1 MERALRTKKNSPQQQ
16 QNADTT
22 SSSCNP
28 TSTAKT
34 ENKITAVVAPYCAIK
49 MQLKHTRLPGE
60 ITPNTNQTGARR
72 PRAFPG
78 ECQGENAPRRSAVV
92 NQVLPMRNQAPVIL
106 IKWEGVE
113 QSNTR
118 PATHWMPNTLSR
130 GGFSLSRSSCFTS
143 LAL

>member
-1 MERALRTKKNSPQQQ
+1 
-16 QNADTT
+16 
-22 SSSCNP
+22 
-28 TSTAKT
+28 
-34 ENKITAVVAPYCAIK
+34 

-118 PATHWMPNTLSR
+118 PATFHPRFLRRRPDGELHFEICQTR
-130 GGFSLSRSSCFTS
+130 TK
-143 LAL
+143 A